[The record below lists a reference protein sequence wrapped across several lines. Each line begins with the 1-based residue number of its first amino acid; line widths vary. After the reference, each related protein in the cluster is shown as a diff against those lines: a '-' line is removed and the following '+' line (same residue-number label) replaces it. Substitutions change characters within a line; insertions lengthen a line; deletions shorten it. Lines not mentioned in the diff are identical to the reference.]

1 MRKFIFILCWLSA
14 ILVTGQ
20 SIPPVTTYYSKTANG
35 GVGKDK
41 ITFHL
46 LKEKMHVT
54 DEYYGTTINKG
65 TLELHTTRFTND
77 GLYCEEFRESADDF
91 YRNNGMVAYNI
102 Y

>member
-1 MRKFIFILCWLSA
+1 
-14 ILVTGQ
+14 
-20 SIPPVTTYYSKTANG
+20 
-35 GVGKDK
+35 
-41 ITFHL
+41 
-46 LKEKMHVT
+46 MHVT

-102 Y
+102 YYDKKGGEILLIVEVKSNNGNIKTTYFYTNEGYKILD